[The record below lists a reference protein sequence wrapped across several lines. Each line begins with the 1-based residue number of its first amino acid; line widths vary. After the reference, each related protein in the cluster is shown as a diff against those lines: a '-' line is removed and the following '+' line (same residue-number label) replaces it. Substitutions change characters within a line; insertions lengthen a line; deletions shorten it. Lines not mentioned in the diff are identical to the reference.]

1 MPINDLGRLHA
12 LAGKGIV
19 MTWVRA
25 VLLAGVLVLSHG
37 LPARAQMMGPGMP
50 APGGAPGGGGAPP
63 CLADFVPLRD
73 EAQKRAVALNAAG
86 QRKAPPQELCKLL
99 RTFVEAEAKVV
110 KFMADNS
117 EWCGIP
123 AQVGAEARTNHE
135 RTLQMRQKVCAVAE
149 NQMNAPT
156 RPRGPGLSEALGT
169 QRPQLDTPA
178 TGRGTF
184 DTLTGSAI
192 KR

>member
-1 MPINDLGRLHA
+1 
-12 LAGKGIV
+12 
-19 MTWVRA
+19 MTRCRA
-25 VLLAGVLVLSHG
+25 VLLSAVLVLSLSSVAH
-37 LPARAQMMGPGMP
+37 AQMMGPGMP
-50 APGGAPGGGGAPP
+50 VPGAAPGGAPP

-73 EAQKRAVALNAAG
+73 EAQKRAAALNAAG
-86 QRKAPPQELCKLL
+86 KRKAPPQELCKLI
-99 RTFVEAEAKVV
+99 RSFTEAEAKVV

-117 EWCGIP
+117 QWCGIP

-135 RTLQMRQKVCAVAE
+135 RTVQMRQKICAVAE
-149 NQMNAPT
+149 NQINAPAK
-156 RPRGPGLSEALGT
+156 PRGPGLSEALGT